1 MGTIDIDPIRR
12 AAAAMSG
19 VLAGAGQDPS
29 KDPEGVR
36 NALSCLVGPHEPWFD
51 LAMQRPTQLKK
62 SRLVY
67 FDPTLNFILSNVTT
81 EFREPPHNH
90 WAWNILLIC
99 SGSMHFRWFRRL
111 DDGSEPGRCQLELA
125 EERTLH
131 PGDAGIVGASPHDI
145 HSFEILDDDT
155 WMVTVSPDL
164 GRPVRQFYDA
174 ETGTYVEREFWSAP
188 EQRAAA
194 TTAGA

>member
-1 MGTIDIDPIRR
+1 MGPLDIDPIRK
-12 AAAAMSG
+12 AAAKMSK

-29 KDPEGVR
+29 KDPQGVVE
-36 NALSCLVGPHEPWFD
+36 ALSRLVGVHEGWFD
-51 LAMQRPTQLKK
+51 LAMPRPTQLAK
-62 SRLVY
+62 SRLIY
-67 FDPTLNFILSNVTT
+67 FDPTLNLILSNVTT

-99 SGSMHFRWFRRL
+99 TGSMHFRWFRRL
-111 DDGSEPGRCQLELA
+111 DDGSEPGRCKLELA
-125 EERTLH
+125 DERILG
-131 PGDAGIVGASPHDI
+131 PGDAGIVGAAPNDI

-174 ETGTYVEREFWSAP
+174 DAGTYVEREFWNTP
-188 EQRAAA
+188 EQRASAA
-194 TTAGA
+194 VSS